1 MMSDRPFLLDV
12 TRLIAT
18 GWTGRRSTGI
28 DRVCDAYLAH
38 YGARAHAVIQ
48 HRGIVRVLGGELS
61 DSLLGL
67 LADRGA
73 GFRARLA
80 RMMPAILAGNSGGIR
95 CAGKVYLNVGH
106 TDFDLASHHR
116 WVRQHDL
123 KAVYLVHDLIP
134 IDDAGFCT
142 PRAVRR
148 HTGRV
153 VNALSDAAGI
163 IVNSQATAE
172 SLQLFARAQE
182 LPLPPVLPAHLGIDR
197 FADVPQ
203 IRGGHFVCV
212 GTIEPRK
219 NHMML
224 LRVWQRLIASGAGD
238 PPRLVLIGQWG
249 KQSAPIRK
257 LLRSDRS
264 LARHVTVLNR
274 CPDEEMARWV
284 RSARAVVL
292 PTLAEGFGLP
302 LAEAMALGVPV
313 LASDLPCFREI
324 GQGIPLLFKPADET
338 AWLEG
343 ISAFLDD
350 EGEARRQKRLLANYQ
365 PPHWED
371 HFSAVGNWIR
381 QVICAY
387 SGPRDDR
394 AGNRSGVHAAA
405 GRADAAPVAAAVRKA
420 WQG

>member
-38 YGARAHAVIQ
+38 YGERSHAVIQ
-48 HRGIVRVLGGELS
+48 HRGIVRVLHEELS
-61 DSLLGL
+61 DALFGL
-67 LADRGA
+67 LADRRA
-73 GFRARLA
+73 GFRARLT
-80 RMMPAILAGNSGGIR
+80 RMMPAILAGNSAGVH
-95 CAGKVYLNVGH
+95 CAGKVYLNTGH
-106 TDFDLASHHR
+106 TDFDLVSHHR
-116 WVRQHDL
+116 WIRRLDL

-134 IDDAGFCT
+134 IEGAGYCT
-142 PRAVRR
+142 PSAVRR

-172 SLQLFARAQE
+172 SLRLFAKARA
-182 LPLPPVLPAHLGIDR
+182 LPLPPVVAAHLGIDR
-197 FADVPQ
+197 FADVRQ

-219 NHMML
+219 NHLML
-224 LRVWQRLIASGAGD
+224 LRVWQRLIASRAED
-238 PPRLVLIGQWG
+238 TPRLVLIGQWG
-249 KQSAPIRK
+249 RQSAPVRE
-257 LLRSDRS
+257 LLRSDQC
-264 LARHVTVLNR
+264 LARHVTVLDR
-274 CPDEEMARWV
+274 CPDEEMARWI

-302 LAEAMALGVPV
+302 LAEAMAVGAPV

-324 GQGIPLLFKPADET
+324 GQGIPLLLRPADET

-350 EGEARRQKRLLANYQ
+350 DGEARRQKRLLVHYQ
-365 PPHWED
+365 PPRWEE
-371 HFSAVGNWIR
+371 HFSIVGNWIR

-387 SGPRDDR
+387 SGPRDGR
-394 AGNRSGVHAAA
+394 AGNRAAIRVAA
-405 GRADAAPVAAAVRKA
+405 GQAEAAPAVVAARKA
-420 WQG
+420 